1 MVKSALGLTCG
12 EVRCATIEAAVPD
25 VGGQEVGSPEPDTVA
40 RVVTIR
46 EYQVLTTQD
55 ILHMDTR

>member
-12 EVRCATIEAAVPD
+12 EVRCAAVEAAVPD
-25 VGGQEVGSPEPDTVA
+25 VGGQEVGSPEPDAVA
-40 RVVTIR
+40 RVVTIG

-55 ILHMDTR
+55 VL